1 MTMCAAAQTA
11 LLVWRT
17 LDVQEGEVERE
28 RPGYYRSS
36 RKDCIVTLDQKKIVE
51 AIENRPESLSYSR
64 EANTLLPS
72 LISRKTS
79 SRDGD
84 HDSKGAFDTP
94 RVIELGNVTERHYYN
109 GKGF

>member
-17 LDVQEGEVERE
+17 LDVQEGEVGPE

-36 RKDCIVTLDQKKIVE
+36 RKDCFMIASQKR
-51 AIENRPESLSYSR
+51 IEKSFENHPEGQSYSR

-72 LISRKTS
+72 LISRKAFFH
-79 SRDGD
+79 DGD
-84 HDSKGAFDTP
+84 RSPKGAFDPP